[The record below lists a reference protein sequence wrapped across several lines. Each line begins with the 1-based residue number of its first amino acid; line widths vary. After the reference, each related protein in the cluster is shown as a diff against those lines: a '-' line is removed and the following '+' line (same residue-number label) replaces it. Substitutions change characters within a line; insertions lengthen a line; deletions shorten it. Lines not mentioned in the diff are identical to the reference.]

1 MEEVRQALEAEGVHI
16 RRINQAFF
24 AWTDIYAARPDSI
37 DLLGD
42 QIRTLRTATG
52 SLAAFIELLRGTT
65 TRDDIE
71 RLIEALET
79 R

>member
-1 MEEVRQALEAEGVHI
+1 MQATFD
-16 RRINQAFF
+16 AFLKS
-24 AWTDIYAARPDSI
+24 APS
-37 DLLGD
+37 
-42 QIRTLRTATG
+42 